1 MSASKVALMAD
12 LLFEFAATMALGVL
26 LGALAF
32 YSWTRLRGPSDN
44 ASKNQLEFRFENR
57 ELVGACPRA
66 RRSLSLED
74 LDEDIY
80 HQLIDRLSRIFPD
93 LQRRLDDTAN
103 HNANFRLSEATQN
116 GPALLEVEAHGSTL
130 RLRLSGIDAPL
141 SRKML
146 VDSDQASAIA
156 AELAV
161 LRATVEAAPYLTWRE
176 TAEGTVDWVNK
187 AYTTTAE
194 RADVLHTSTTWPPTR
209 LFHGGPVAQTGD
221 APLPKRST
229 LMMRSGAQKTYEIIR
244 FGSGNGTLNFAIDV
258 GATVKAEES
267 LRSFIQT
274 LTQTFAALPIGLAIF
289 DRSRSLVMFNPAL
302 MDLTNL
308 EPEWLST
315 RPTLYDF
322 VNQLREKRMLPER
335 RDFADWRKK
344 ITELE
349 ESAADGTYCETWALP
364 TGQTYR
370 VTGRPHPE
378 GAVAFL
384 LEDITAEMSL
394 TRKFRR
400 ELSMNQALLDHL
412 PEALAVFAEDGV
424 ITMTNAAYDDL
435 WGTDPEDVLS
445 QITITDA
452 TRLWQANS
460 APSPVWGDARD
471 FVSQRGDRSEWTD
484 TATLTNGRV
493 VNCRFQPLSGGATL
507 IGFTNAH
514 QGALPPPHSTQLAAI
529 SS

>member
-1 MSASKVALMAD
+1 MAE
-12 LLFEFAATMALGVL
+12 LLFEYAAIMALGIL
-26 LGALAF
+26 LGAMIA
-32 YSWTRLRGPSDN
+32 YSWAKLRAPTGRM
-44 ASKNQLEFRFENR
+44 SKTQLEFRFENR
-57 ELVGACPRA
+57 ELVGACTRA

-80 HQLIDRLSRIFPD
+80 HQLIDRLSRVFPD
-93 LQRRLDDTAN
+93 LPRRLNDAAN
-103 HNANFRLSEATQN
+103 HNARFRLCEATQA
-116 GPALLEVEAHGSTL
+116 GPAELDVEAHGSIV
-130 RLRLSGIDAPL
+130 RLRISGIAAPL
-141 SRKML
+141 SRKVL
-146 VDSDQASAIA
+146 VDSDQATA
-156 AELAV
+156 AASELAV
-161 LRATVEAAPYLTWRE
+161 LRATADAAPYLSWRE

-187 AYTTTAE
+187 AYAATAE
-194 RADVLHTSTTWPPTR
+194 QANIPQTGETWPPAR
-209 LFHGGPVAQTGD
+209 LFHGGQVAQTGD
-221 APLPKRST
+221 EPQPKRST
-229 LMMRSGAQKTYEIIR
+229 LEMASGIHKTYEVLR

-258 GATVKAEES
+258 GATVKAEET
-267 LRSFIQT
+267 LRSFFQT
-274 LTQTFAALPIGLAIF
+274 LTQTFAVLPIGLAIF

-302 MDLTNL
+302 IDLTNL
-308 EPEWLST
+308 EPEWLSA

-344 ITELE
+344 ITELDK
-349 ESAADGTYCETWALP
+349 SAADGTYCETWTLP

-412 PEALAVFAEDGV
+412 PEALVVFADDGV
-424 ITMTNAAYDDL
+424 ITMTNAAYDAM
-435 WGTDPEDVLS
+435 WGTDPEDPLS

-452 TRLWQANS
+452 ARLWQANS
-460 APSPVWGDARD
+460 APNPVWGDARD

-484 TATLTNGRV
+484 TATLTNGLFV
-493 VNCRFQPLSGGATL
+493 TCRFQPLTGGATL
-507 IGFTNAH
+507 VGFTTTH
-514 QGALPPPHSTQLAAI
+514 QNALPPQRSTHLAAI

>member
-1 MSASKVALMAD
+1 MAD
-12 LLFEFAATMALGVL
+12 LLFEFAATMALGAL
-26 LGALAF
+26 LGAMAV
-32 YSWTRLRGPSDN
+32 YSLLRLTTPPKSADKSR
-44 ASKNQLEFRFENR
+44 LEFRFEKR

-74 LDEDIY
+74 LDEDVY
-80 HQLIDRLSRIFPD
+80 HQLIDRLGRIFPD
-93 LQRRLDDTAN
+93 LRQRLDDTSLHSAS
-103 HNANFRLSEATQN
+103 FTLSEATQN
-116 GPALLEVEAHGSTL
+116 GPALLDVEAHGGSL

-141 SRKML
+141 SRKVL
-146 VDSDQASAIA
+146 VDSDQATAVA

-161 LRATVEAAPYLTWRE
+161 LRAATETAPFLSWRE
-176 TAEGTVDWVNK
+176 TADGAVDWANK
-187 AYTTTAE
+187 AYTTAAGE
-194 RADVLHTSTTWPPTR
+194 ADIPRKDSSWPPAR
-209 LFHGGPVAQTGD
+209 LFHGGAVAQSGD
-221 APLPKRST
+221 QAHPKRST
-229 LMMRSGAQKTYEIIR
+229 LMMNSGERRTYEVLR
-244 FGSGNGTLNFAIDV
+244 YGSGNGTLNFALDV
-258 GATVKAEES
+258 GATIKAEES
-267 LRSFIQT
+267 LRSFMQT

-308 EPEWLST
+308 EPEWLSA

-349 ESAADGTYCETWALP
+349 KSAEDGTYCETWTLP

-384 LEDITAEMSL
+384 MEDITAEMSL

-400 ELSMNQALLDHL
+400 EMSMNQALLDHL
-412 PEALAVFAEDGV
+412 PEALAVFADDGV
-424 ITMTNAAYDDL
+424 ITMTNAAYDAL
-435 WGTDPEDVLS
+435 WGTDPEDALG
-445 QITITDA
+445 QLTITDA
-452 TRLWQANS
+452 TRLWQASS
-460 APSPVWGDARD
+460 APNPIWGDARD

-484 TATLTNGRV
+484 TATLANGLV
-493 VNCRFQPLSGGATL
+493 VTCRFQPLAGGATL
-507 IGFTNAH
+507 VGFMPAH
-514 QGALPPPHSTQLAAI
+514 QSALLPPHSAQLTAI

>member
-1 MSASKVALMAD
+1 MAN
-12 LLFEFAATMALGVL
+12 LLFEFAAMMALGAL
-26 LGALAF
+26 LGVMITYAWLRRTAPRDGAAR
-32 YSWTRLRGPSDN
+32 TR
-44 ASKNQLEFRFENR
+44 LEFRFENR

-80 HQLIDRLSRIFPD
+80 YQLIDRLSPVFPD
-93 LQRRLDDTAN
+93 LRRRLDDTVN
-103 HNANFRLSEATQN
+103 HSANFRLSEVTQN
-116 GPALLEVEAHGSTL
+116 GPATLEVDTHGSTL

-141 SRKML
+141 SRKVL
-146 VDSDQASAIA
+146 VDSDQAAAVA

-161 LRATVEAAPYLTWRE
+161 LRATAEAAPYLSWRE
-176 TAEGTVDWVNK
+176 TTEGTVDWVNK
-187 AYTTTAE
+187 AYITTAQM
-194 RADVLHTSTTWPPTR
+194 ADVPQTGSAWPPAR

-221 APLPKRST
+221 TPQPKRST
-229 LMMRSGAQKTYEIIR
+229 LAMKSGPSKAFEVIR
-244 FGSGNGTLNFAIDV
+244 IGSGNGTLNFAVDV
-258 GATVKAEES
+258 GATVKAEET
-267 LRSFIQT
+267 LRSFFQT

-302 MDLTNL
+302 LDLTNL
-308 EPEWLST
+308 EPEWLSA

-349 ESAADGTYCETWALP
+349 KSAADGTYCETWALP

-384 LEDITAEMSL
+384 LEDITAEISL

-400 ELSMNQALLDHL
+400 ELSMNQALLDQL

-424 ITMTNAAYDDL
+424 ITMTNVAYDTL
-435 WGTDPEDVLS
+435 WGIDPEDALS
-445 QITITDA
+445 QISITDA
-452 TRLWQANS
+452 TRLWQASS
-460 APSPVWGDARD
+460 APNPIWGDARD
-471 FVSQRGDRSEWTD
+471 FVNQRSDRSEWTD
-484 TATLTNGRV
+484 TATLTNGLV
-493 VNCRFQPLSGGATL
+493 VHCRFQPLAGGATL
-507 IGFTNAH
+507 VGFTTAH
-514 QGALPPPHSTQLAAI
+514 QSAAPPPLAAQLAAI
-529 SS
+529 ST